1 MARPPPA
8 PAGWPARVGAVR
20 GGASADEAA
29 WIHRSR
35 ADFPRPTW
43 PTHPA
48 PGGGAVGAVKSAPTN
63 IFTVVGVTLSGPLKH
78 IRHPRVGPLALGALR
93 PVVVNR
99 RRSKD
104 KARTHGI
111 CTTTTRSGKHEG
123 HTHAA
128 TLRRDGESHT
138 RARTHSRVT
147 KVTYTHS
154 YTRRPADGAGW
165 ISLPTYGRG
174 WAPSGAQGRREV
186 SGRALTE
193 WWQMGARSEHE
204 ALGIFVHDVHRR
216 WGSVFWRSWARVIR
230 GRLPAI
236 GRPNAE
242 ILHHGPPP
250 AYARGQAAV
259 GGAEPWPRVHP
270 GVLRG
275 VRAAAICEW
284 CARRPR
290 AGR

>member
-204 ALGIFVHDVHRR
+204 ALGIFVHDVPRR
-216 WGSVFWRSWARVIR
+216 VFWRSWARVIHLIHPRPPRARHREAERRDPPPRPAARVRARASSR
-230 GRLPAI
+230 GR
-236 GRPNAE
+236 
-242 ILHHGPPP
+242 
-250 AYARGQAAV
+250 
-259 GGAEPWPRVHP
+259 GGAVATGAPRRSAW
-270 GVLRG
+270 G
-275 VRAAAICEW
+275 
-284 CARRPR
+284 ARR
-290 AGR
+290 GDL